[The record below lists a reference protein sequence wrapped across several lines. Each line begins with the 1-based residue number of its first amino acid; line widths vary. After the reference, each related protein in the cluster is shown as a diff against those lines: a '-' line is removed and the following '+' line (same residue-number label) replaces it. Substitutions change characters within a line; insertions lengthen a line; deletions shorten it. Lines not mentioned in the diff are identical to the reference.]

1 MTRGLRFAVLI
12 TLAGWPL
19 FGQSTETSGFAFYER
34 FQGSASSL
42 GWVNQLDT
50 SVGYNFGAHFSL
62 DAGLPVYFIR
72 PSSST
77 IAATW
82 TSSGNGIG
90 NVYAQLRLSEA
101 NPIVNFA
108 STLTGTAP
116 TGDKTNGFSTGHATV
131 DWSNY
136 FEHSF
141 SQLTPFFDVGIANA
155 VSDTM
160 FFIRPYTT
168 YGVVTHV
175 EGGARYRLVRGLSLG
190 VSGFAIEPS
199 GAQTVVSRLVRRSGS
214 RTTTGGTSTSGSK
227 TGGTTTSGSKTGG
240 TTTSGSKTSGSGGRR
255 VFQNTSVTT
264 GTADIARDNG
274 FSTWLQIAPA
284 TGVSLYAGYT
294 RSTHFALNTAFF
306 GISFNLGRAIRRLG
320 I

>member
-1 MTRGLRFAVLI
+1 MTQGLRCAVLI
-12 TLAGWPL
+12 TLAGWRL

-77 IAATW
+77 IAATG
-82 TSSGNGIG
+82 TSSANGIG

-101 NPIVNFA
+101 NRIVNFA

-175 EGGARYRLVRGLSLG
+175 EGGARYRLVRGLSVG

-199 GAQTVVSRLVRRSGS
+199 GAQTVVSRLVERSGS
-214 RTTTGGTSTSGSK
+214 RTTTGGSPTSGSR
-227 TGGTTTSGSKTGG
+227 TSGSEE
-240 TTTSGSKTSGSGGRR
+240 SG
-255 VFQNTSVTT
+255 VFQNTSVTR

-306 GISFNLGRAIRRLG
+306 GISFNLGKAIRSLG

>member
-1 MTRGLRFAVLI
+1 MTQGFRIAVLV
-12 TLAGWPL
+12 TLAGWRL
-19 FGQSTETSGFAFYER
+19 FAQGTETSGFAFYER

-77 IAATW
+77 IAATG

-101 NPIVNFA
+101 GRIVNFA

-141 SQLTPFFDVGIANA
+141 SQLTPFFDVGIGNA

-175 EGGARYRLVRGLSLG
+175 EGGARYRLVRGLSVG
-190 VSGFAIEPS
+190 ISGFAIEPS
-199 GAQTVVSRLVRRSGS
+199 GEQTVVSRLVQRSGS
-214 RTTTGGTSTSGSK
+214 RTTTGGTSTSGSR
-227 TGGTTTSGSKTGG
+227 
-240 TTTSGSKTSGSGGRR
+240 TSGSGERR
-255 VFQNTSVTT
+255 VFQTTSVTT

-306 GISFNLGRAIRRLG
+306 GISFNLGKAIRSLG

>member
-1 MTRGLRFAVLI
+1 MTQGLRFAVMI
-12 TLAGWPL
+12 TLAGWRL

-77 IAATW
+77 IASTG
-82 TSSGNGIG
+82 TSAANGIG

-155 VSDTM
+155 V
-160 FFIRPYTT
+160 
-168 YGVVTHV
+168 
-175 EGGARYRLVRGLSLG
+175 
-190 VSGFAIEPS
+190 
-199 GAQTVVSRLVRRSGS
+199 
-214 RTTTGGTSTSGSK
+214 
-227 TGGTTTSGSKTGG
+227 
-240 TTTSGSKTSGSGGRR
+240 
-255 VFQNTSVTT
+255 
-264 GTADIARDNG
+264 
-274 FSTWLQIAPA
+274 
-284 TGVSLYAGYT
+284 
-294 RSTHFALNTAFF
+294 
-306 GISFNLGRAIRRLG
+306 
-320 I
+320 

>member
-1 MTRGLRFAVLI
+1 MTQGLRFAVLI
-12 TLAGWPL
+12 TLAGWRL
-19 FGQSTETSGFAFYER
+19 FGQSAETSGFAFYER

-77 IAATW
+77 IAATG
-82 TSSGNGIG
+82 TSSANGIG

-101 NPIVNFA
+101 GRIVNFA

-116 TGDKTNGFSTGHATV
+116 TGSKTNGFSTGHATV

-136 FEHSF
+136 IEHSF
-141 SQLTPFFDVGIANA
+141 SQLTPFIDVGIANA

-175 EGGARYRLVRGLSLG
+175 EGGARYRLVRGLSVG

-199 GAQTVVSRLVRRSGS
+199 GAQTVVSRLVRRSGT

-227 TGGTTTSGSKTGG
+227 TTTGGTSTSGSR
-240 TTTSGSKTSGSGGRR
+240 TSGSGQRD

-264 GTADIARDNG
+264 GAADLARDNG

-306 GISFNLGRAIRRLG
+306 GISFNLGKAIRSLG

>member
-77 IAATW
+77 IASTG
-82 TSSGNGIG
+82 TSAANGIG

-108 STLTGTAP
+108 SALTGTAP
-116 TGDKTNGFSTGHATV
+116 TGSKTNGFSTGHATV

-175 EGGARYRLVRGLSLG
+175 EGGARYRLVRGLSVG

-199 GAQTVVSRLVRRSGS
+199 GQQTVVSRLVERSGS
-214 RTTTGGTSTSGSK
+214 RTTTGGTPTSGSR
-227 TGGTTTSGSKTGG
+227 TSGSEE
-240 TTTSGSKTSGSGGRR
+240 SR

-264 GTADIARDNG
+264 GAADIARDNG

-284 TGVSLYAGYT
+284 TGVSLYVGYT

-306 GISFNLGRAIRRLG
+306 GISFNLGKAIRSLG

>member
-1 MTRGLRFAVLI
+1 MTQGLRFAVLV
-12 TLAGWPL
+12 TLAGWRL
-19 FGQSTETSGFAFYER
+19 FAQSTETSGFAFYER

-77 IAATW
+77 IAATG

-101 NPIVNFA
+101 TGIVNFA
-108 STLTGTAP
+108 STVTGTAP

-136 FEHSF
+136 IEHSF

-214 RTTTGGTSTSGSK
+214 RTTTGGTSTSGSRTT
-227 TGGTTTSGSKTGG
+227 TGGTPTSGSR
-240 TTTSGSKTSGSGGRR
+240 TSGSSGRS
-255 VFQNTSVTT
+255 VFQDTSVTQ

-306 GISFNLGRAIRRLG
+306 GISFNLGKAIRSLG

>member
-1 MTRGLRFAVLI
+1 MTQGLRCAVLI
-12 TLAGWPL
+12 TLAGWRL

-77 IAATW
+77 IAATG

-90 NVYAQLRLSEA
+90 NVYAQLRLSEGGR
-101 NPIVNFA
+101 IVNFA

-116 TGDKTNGFSTGHATV
+116 TGDKKNGFSTGHATV

-175 EGGARYRLVRGLSLG
+175 EGGARYRLVRGLSVG

-199 GAQTVVSRLVRRSGS
+199 GDQTVVSRLVERSGS
-214 RTTTGGTSTSGSK
+214 RTTTGGSPTSGSR
-227 TGGTTTSGSKTGG
+227 TSGSEE
-240 TTTSGSKTSGSGGRR
+240 SG
-255 VFQNTSVTT
+255 VFQNTSVTR
-264 GTADIARDNG
+264 GTADIARDNRY
-274 FSTWLQIAPA
+274 STWRQIDPA
-284 TGVSLYAGYT
+284 TGANLYAGYT
-294 RSTHFALNTAFF
+294 RSAHFALNTAFF
-306 GISFNLGRAIRRLG
+306 GISFNLGKAIRSLG

>member
-1 MTRGLRFAVLI
+1 MTQGLRFAVLI

-77 IAATW
+77 IASTG
-82 TSSGNGIG
+82 TSSANGIG

-101 NPIVNFA
+101 NAIVNFA
-108 STLTGTAP
+108 STVTGTAP
-116 TGDKTNGFSTGHATV
+116 TGDKTNGFRTGHATV

-175 EGGARYRLVRGLSLG
+175 EGGARYRLVRGLSVG

-199 GAQTVVSRLVRRSGS
+199 GTQTVVSRLVRKSASKTTTGGTSTSGN
-214 RTTTGGTSTSGSK
+214 RTTTGGTSTSGSR
-227 TGGTTTSGSKTGG
+227 TSA
-240 TTTSGSKTSGSGGRR
+240 SGER

-306 GISFNLGRAIRRLG
+306 GISFNLGKAIRSLG

>member
-1 MTRGLRFAVLI
+1 MTQGLRCAVLI
-12 TLAGWPL
+12 TLAGWRL

-77 IAATW
+77 IAATG
-82 TSSGNGIG
+82 TSSANGIG

-108 STLTGTAP
+108 STVTGTAP

-175 EGGARYRLVRGLSLG
+175 EGGARYRLVRGLSVG

-199 GAQTVVSRLVRRSGS
+199 GVQTVVSRLVRKSAS
-214 RTTTGGTSTSGSK
+214 KTTTGGTSTPGSR
-227 TGGTTTSGSKTGG
+227 
-240 TTTSGSKTSGSGGRR
+240 TSGSGER
-255 VFQNTSVTT
+255 VFQNTSVTR
-264 GTADIARDNG
+264 GAADIARDNG

-306 GISFNLGRAIRRLG
+306 GISFNLGKAIRSLG

>member
-1 MTRGLRFAVLI
+1 M
-12 TLAGWPL
+12 
-19 FGQSTETSGFAFYER
+19 
-34 FQGSASSL
+34 
-42 GWVNQLDT
+42 
-50 SVGYNFGAHFSL
+50 
-62 DAGLPVYFIR
+62 
-72 PSSST
+72 
-77 IAATW
+77 
-82 TSSGNGIG
+82 
-90 NVYAQLRLSEA
+90 
-101 NPIVNFA
+101 
-108 STLTGTAP
+108 
-116 TGDKTNGFSTGHATV
+116 
-131 DWSNY
+131 SNY

-175 EGGARYRLVRGLSLG
+175 EGGARYRLVRGLSVG

-199 GAQTVVSRLVRRSGS
+199 GDQTVVSRLVERSGS
-214 RTTTGGTSTSGSK
+214 RTTTGGSPTSGSR
-227 TGGTTTSGSKTGG
+227 TSGSEE
-240 TTTSGSKTSGSGGRR
+240 SG
-255 VFQNTSVTT
+255 VFQNTSVTR

-294 RSTHFALNTAFF
+294 RSTHFSLNTAFF
-306 GISFNLGRAIRRLG
+306 GVSFNLGKAIRALG

>member
-1 MTRGLRFAVLI
+1 MTQGLRFAVLV
-12 TLAGWPL
+12 TLAGCRL

-77 IAATW
+77 IAATG

-101 NPIVNFA
+101 NRIVNFA

-116 TGDKTNGFSTGHATV
+116 TGSKTNGFSTGHGTV

-199 GAQTVVSRLVRRSGS
+199 GTQTVVSRLVRRSGS
-214 RTTTGGTSTSGSK
+214 RTTTGGTATSGSR
-227 TGGTTTSGSKTGG
+227 
-240 TTTSGSKTSGSGGRR
+240 TSGSGQRS

-306 GISFNLGRAIRRLG
+306 GISFNLGKAIRSLG

>member
-34 FQGSASSL
+34 FQGSTSSL

-77 IAATW
+77 IASTG
-82 TSSGNGIG
+82 TSSANGIG

-116 TGDKTNGFSTGHATV
+116 TGSKTNGFSTGHATV

-175 EGGARYRLVRGLSLG
+175 EGGARYRLVRGLNLG

-199 GAQTVVSRLVRRSGS
+199 GEQTVVSRLVQRSGS
-214 RTTTGGTSTSGSK
+214 RTTTGGTSTSGK
-227 TGGTTTSGSKTGG
+227 RTSGSAERG
-240 TTTSGSKTSGSGGRR
+240 
-255 VFQNTSVTT
+255 VFENTSVTR

-284 TGVSLYAGYT
+284 TGVSLYGGYT
-294 RSTHFALNTAFF
+294 RSTHFALNTVFF
-306 GISFNLGRAIRRLG
+306 GISFNLGKAIRSLG

>member
-1 MTRGLRFAVLI
+1 MTQGLRFAVLV
-12 TLAGWPL
+12 TLAGWRL
-19 FGQSTETSGFAFYER
+19 FAQGTETSGFAFYER

-77 IAATW
+77 IAATG

-90 NVYAQLRLSEA
+90 NLYAQFRLSEA

-116 TGDKTNGFSTGHATV
+116 TGDKTNGFSTGHGTI

-175 EGGARYRLVRGLSLG
+175 EGGARYRLVRGLSVG

-199 GAQTVVSRLVRRSGS
+199 GAQTVVSRLVQRSGS
-214 RTTTGGTSTSGSK
+214 RTTTGGTSTSGSR
-227 TGGTTTSGSKTGG
+227 TSGSEERG
-240 TTTSGSKTSGSGGRR
+240 
-255 VFQNTSVTT
+255 VFQDTSVTR

-274 FSTWLQIAPA
+274 FSTWLQITPA
-284 TGVSLYAGYT
+284 TGVSLYGGYT
-294 RSTHFALNTAFF
+294 RSTHFALNTVFF
-306 GISFNLGRAIRRLG
+306 GISFNLGKAIRSLG

>member
-1 MTRGLRFAVLI
+1 MTQRLRFAVLI
-12 TLAGWPL
+12 TLAGWRL

-77 IAATW
+77 IVATG

-90 NVYAQLRLSEA
+90 NLYAQLRLSEA

-116 TGDKTNGFSTGHATV
+116 TGDKTNGFSTGHGTI

-136 FEHSF
+136 FEHS
-141 SQLTPFFDVGIANA
+141 SSLLTPFFDVGIANA

-175 EGGARYRLVRGLSLG
+175 EGGARYRLVRGLSVG

-199 GAQTVVSRLVRRSGS
+199 GTQTVVSRLVRRSGS
-214 RTTTGGTSTSGSK
+214 RTTTGGTSTSGGRNT
-227 TGGTTTSGSKTGG
+227 TGGTSTSGSR
-240 TTTSGSKTSGSGGRR
+240 TSGSGER
-255 VFQNTSVTT
+255 VFQTTSVTT
-264 GTADIARDNG
+264 GAADLARDNG

-306 GISFNLGRAIRRLG
+306 GISFNLGKAIRSLG

>member
-1 MTRGLRFAVLI
+1 MTEGLRCAVLI
-12 TLAGWPL
+12 TLAGWGL

-77 IAATW
+77 IAATG

-90 NVYAQLRLSEA
+90 NLYAQLRLSEA

-175 EGGARYRLVRGLSLG
+175 EGGARYRLVRGLSVG

-199 GAQTVVSRLVRRSGS
+199 GEQTVVSRLVQRSGS
-214 RTTTGGTSTSGSK
+214 RTTTGGTSTSG
-227 TGGTTTSGSKTGG
+227 GRTSGSEE
-240 TTTSGSKTSGSGGRR
+240 SG
-255 VFQNTSVTT
+255 VFQNTSVTR

-306 GISFNLGRAIRRLG
+306 GISFNLGKAIRSLG

>member
-1 MTRGLRFAVLI
+1 MTQGLRFAVLI
-12 TLAGWPL
+12 TLAGWRL

-77 IAATW
+77 IAATG

-101 NPIVNFA
+101 GRIVNFA

-190 VSGFAIEPS
+190 ISGFAIEPS
-199 GAQTVVSRLVRRSGS
+199 GEQTVVSRLVQRSGS
-214 RTTTGGTSTSGSK
+214 RTTTGGTSTSGSR
-227 TGGTTTSGSKTGG
+227 TSGSEE
-240 TTTSGSKTSGSGGRR
+240 SG
-255 VFQNTSVTT
+255 VFQNTSVTR

-306 GISFNLGRAIRRLG
+306 GISFNLGKAIRSLG

>member
-77 IAATW
+77 IAATG

-90 NVYAQLRLSEA
+90 NVYAQIRLSEA

-175 EGGARYRLVRGLSLG
+175 EGGARYRLVRGLSVG

-199 GAQTVVSRLVRRSGS
+199 GQQTVVSRLVERSGS
-214 RTTTGGTSTSGSK
+214 RTTTGGTPTSGSR
-227 TGGTTTSGSKTGG
+227 TSGSEE
-240 TTTSGSKTSGSGGRR
+240 SR

-306 GISFNLGRAIRRLG
+306 GISFNLGKAIRSLG

>member
-1 MTRGLRFAVLI
+1 MTQGLRFAVMI

-77 IAATW
+77 IAATG
-82 TSSGNGIG
+82 TSSANGIG

-175 EGGARYRLVRGLSLG
+175 EGGARYRLVRGLSVG

-199 GAQTVVSRLVRRSGS
+199 GQQTVVSRLVERSGS
-214 RTTTGGTSTSGSK
+214 RTTTGGTSTSGSR
-227 TGGTTTSGSKTGG
+227 TSGSEE
-240 TTTSGSKTSGSGGRR
+240 SR

-306 GISFNLGRAIRRLG
+306 GISFNLGKAIRSLG

>member
-1 MTRGLRFAVLI
+1 MI
-12 TLAGWPL
+12 TLAGWRL

-77 IAATW
+77 IAATG

-90 NVYAQLRLSEA
+90 NVYAQIRLSEA

-175 EGGARYRLVRGLSLG
+175 EGGARYRLVRGLSVG

-199 GAQTVVSRLVRRSGS
+199 GQQTVVSRLVERSGS
-214 RTTTGGTSTSGSK
+214 RTTTGGTPTSGSR
-227 TGGTTTSGSKTGG
+227 TSGSEE
-240 TTTSGSKTSGSGGRR
+240 SR

-264 GTADIARDNG
+264 GAADIARDNG

-306 GISFNLGRAIRRLG
+306 GISFNLGKAIRSLG

>member
-1 MTRGLRFAVLI
+1 MTQGLRFAVLI

-77 IAATW
+77 IASTG
-82 TSSGNGIG
+82 TSAANGIG
-90 NVYAQLRLSEA
+90 KVYAQLRLSEA

-116 TGDKTNGFSTGHATV
+116 TGSKTNGFSTGHATV

-141 SQLTPFFDVGIANA
+141 SQLTPFFDVGIGNA

-175 EGGARYRLVRGLSLG
+175 EGGARYRLVRGLSVG

-199 GAQTVVSRLVRRSGS
+199 GTQTVVSRLVRKSGSKTTTGGTSTSGS
-214 RTTTGGTSTSGSK
+214 RTTTGGTSTSGSR
-227 TGGTTTSGSKTGG
+227 TSTSGA
-240 TTTSGSKTSGSGGRR
+240 RR

-306 GISFNLGRAIRRLG
+306 GISFNLGKAIRSLG